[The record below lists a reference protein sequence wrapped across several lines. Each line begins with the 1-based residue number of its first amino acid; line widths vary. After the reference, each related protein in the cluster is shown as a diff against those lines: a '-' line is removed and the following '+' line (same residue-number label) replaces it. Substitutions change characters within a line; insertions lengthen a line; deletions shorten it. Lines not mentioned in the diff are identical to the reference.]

1 MKPPYKTGLYG
12 TETDGDV
19 SKQNLRFLSCIFR
32 LLLATVCTSKEEI
45 TELIKE
51 SLDKYFKEGQ
61 TGLRFYARTRLA

>member
-1 MKPPYKTGLYG
+1 MFNIILLDPRLYGVKPPYKTGLYG

-45 TELIKE
+45 TELV
-51 SLDKYFKEGQ
+51 
-61 TGLRFYARTRLA
+61 APN